1 MFKATGRYVRITVT
15 GVPTD
20 RPAGFYEFRVFGT
33 LMPLPSVPTGLH
45 AKRHYNGSVT
55 LDWAGQTEAASY
67 YVARAARSGA
77 ETIIAS
83 SPTPSYV
90 DPGLADGSTYYYK
103 VSAANSLGQSDYSAE
118 VRVAPLVLV
127 AGSYT
132 AAVTA
137 NHPLAY
143 WPLNETS
150 GTVAYDWAGGYDGT
164 YTGGFTLAQPGIA
177 NGGFGFPGS
186 YAALFDGTSGYVD
199 IPSGPFNLTNAMT
212 VMAWVKV
219 PVTPH
224 FSGVVGRGD
233 SSWRLSVNAAGK
245 PAANDAHVYGD
256 VAGPASLV
264 GTNWHM
270 LAYTYSGIPNATNN
284 GLLYVD
290 GLPKGTNT
298 VGVLPGNE
306 NDVWI
311 GGAPDYGTARLLP
324 GSIAQ
329 VSVFASA
336 LSASQ
341 VQTLYQTGTNTTPK
355 IALIPLPAGSG
366 MEVVWSQGALL
377 QTTNLVGPWTTNTAT
392 SPWVF
397 APTNAQ
403 MFFKLW

>member
-1 MFKATGRYVRITVT
+1 
-15 GVPTD
+15 
-20 RPAGFYEFRVFGT
+20 
-33 LMPLPSVPTGLH
+33 
-45 AKRHYNGSVT
+45 
-55 LDWAGQTEAASY
+55 
-67 YVARAARSGA
+67 
-77 ETIIAS
+77 
-83 SPTPSYV
+83 
-90 DPGLADGSTYYYK
+90 
-103 VSAANSLGQSDYSAE
+103 
-118 VRVAPLVLV
+118 
-127 AGSYT
+127 
-132 AAVTA
+132 
-137 NHPLAY
+137 
-143 WPLNETS
+143 
-150 GTVAYDWAGGYDGT
+150 
-164 YTGGFTLAQPGIA
+164 
-177 NGGFGFPGS
+177 
-186 YAALFDGTSGYVD
+186 
-199 IPSGPFNLTNAMT
+199 
-212 VMAWVKV
+212 
-219 PVTPH
+219 
-224 FSGVVGRGD
+224 
-233 SSWRLSVNAAGK
+233 
-245 PAANDAHVYGD
+245 
-256 VAGPASLV
+256 
-264 GTNWHM
+264 
-270 LAYTYSGIPNATNN
+270 
-284 GLLYVD
+284 VD